1 MTYLGEG
8 LVLPAVFLFIAVL
21 STHYRW
27 TIPSF
32 EMHKNT
38 DFYGLSSIWKWVLC
52 KSIYFIKKMLKLFKN
67 RLQKVI
73 GSFGSHITS
82 LLGKYPSQQM

>member
-21 STHYRW
+21 STHYHW

-38 DFYGLSSIWKWVLC
+38 DFLWAFVHQ
-52 KSIYFIKKMLKLFKN
+52 KM
-67 RLQKVI
+67 
-73 GSFGSHITS
+73 HA
-82 LLGKYPSQQM
+82 M